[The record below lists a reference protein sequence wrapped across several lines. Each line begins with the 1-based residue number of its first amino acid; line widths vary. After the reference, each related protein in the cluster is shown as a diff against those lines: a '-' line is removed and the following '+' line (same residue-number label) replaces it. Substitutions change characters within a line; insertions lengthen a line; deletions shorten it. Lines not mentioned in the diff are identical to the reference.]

1 MPRIAV
7 DAMGGD
13 HAPEQ
18 VVLGARDAAA
28 SGFEPILVGDV
39 ARIRALLTAE
49 DDISVVPASE
59 VIEMSDDPAR
69 AIREKKD
76 ASVSVAARMVA
87 AGEAEGMV
95 SAGSTGAALAAAAF
109 IIGRIEGIARPAI
122 ASMFPHG
129 EVVLDSGAN
138 LSCRPEHLVQFAV
151 MGAALAE
158 IRNGRAPARV
168 GLINI
173 GEEPGK
179 GRDLE
184 KETFETLQGVAGIDF
199 VGNLEG
205 RDIASGRADV
215 LVTDGFTGN
224 VLLKTAEGAARLSY
238 GLIAKAL
245 LEGDVTHMDDV
256 LESARIQ
263 LDPEATGGAHL
274 LGAQGVV
281 VVAHGSSSRR
291 AVANAI
297 QMATEGA
304 QQGLATRIADLV
316 ADLEN

>member
-28 SGFEPILVGDV
+28 LGFEPVLVGNV
-39 ARIRALLTAE
+39 TGIRSFLTPE
-49 DDISVVPASE
+49 DDIDVVAASD

-76 ASVSVAARMVA
+76 ASVSVAARLVA
-87 AGEAEGMV
+87 SGEAEGMV

-109 IIGRIEGIARPAI
+109 IIGRIDGVSRPAI

-138 LSCRPEHLVQFAV
+138 LSCRPEHLAQFAV

-184 KETFETLQGVAGIDF
+184 KETFTTLQGLDGIDF
-199 VGNLEG
+199 IGNLEG

-245 LEGDVTHMDDV
+245 LDGDVTHMNDV

-274 LGAQGVV
+274 LGTRGVV

-297 QMATEGA
+297 QMASEGA
-304 QQGLATRIADLV
+304 EQGLAARIADLL
-316 ADLEN
+316 AGLEQ

>member
-18 VVLGARDAAA
+18 VVLGAIDAAA
-28 SGFEPILVGDV
+28 AGVEIVLVGDV
-39 ARIRALLTAE
+39 AQIEAILEGHPT
-49 DDISVVPASE
+49 ISVVAASE
-59 VIEMSDDPAR
+59 VIEMSDDPAS

-76 ASVSVAARMVA
+76 ASVSIAARLVA
-87 AGEAEGMV
+87 SGEVRGMV
-95 SAGSTGAALAAAAF
+95 SAGSTGATLAAAAF
-109 IIGRIEGIARPAI
+109 IIGRIEGVSRPAI

-138 LSCRPEHLVQFAV
+138 LNCRPEHLVQFAV

-158 IRNGRAPARV
+158 IRNGRSPARV
-168 GLINI
+168 GLVNI

-179 GRDLE
+179 GRELE
-184 KETFETLQGVAGIDF
+184 KEAFAALSKLPGIDF

-224 VLLKTAEGAARLSY
+224 VLLKTAEGAARMSY
-238 GLIAKAL
+238 ELMARAL
-245 LEGDVTHMDDV
+245 DDGDAGHMHDV
-256 LESARIQ
+256 LQDARTQ

-274 LGAQGVV
+274 LGTKGVV
-281 VVAHGSSSRR
+281 VIAHGSSSRR
-291 AVANAI
+291 AIANAI
-297 QMATEGA
+297 Y
-304 QQGLATRIADLV
+304 LAAEEAEHRLAERIA
-316 ADLEN
+316 AGFAALES

>member
-18 VVLGARDAAA
+18 VVLGALDAAA
-28 SGFEPILVGDV
+28 LGFEPILVGDV
-39 ARIRALLTAE
+39 AKIREFLPPE
-49 DDISVVPASE
+49 SDIAVVAASE

-76 ASVSVAARMVA
+76 ASVSIAARMVA
-87 AGEAEGMV
+87 SGEAEGMV

-184 KETFETLQGVAGIDF
+184 KEAFATLQGLVGIDF

-224 VLLKTAEGAARLSY
+224 VLLKTAEGAARMSY
-238 GLIAKAL
+238 ELISKAL
-245 LEGDVTHMDDV
+245 LDGDVTHMHDV
-256 LESARIQ
+256 LEAARTQ

-274 LGAQGVV
+274 LGTKGVV
-281 VVAHGSSSRR
+281 VIAHGSSSRR

-297 QMATEGA
+297 QMASEGA
-304 QQGLATRIADLV
+304 EQGLAERIADLL
-316 ADLEN
+316 AALEH

>member
-18 VVLGARDAAA
+18 VVLGALDAAA
-28 SGFEPILVGDV
+28 LGFEPILVGDV
-39 ARIRALLTAE
+39 AKIREFLPPE
-49 DDISVVPASE
+49 SDIAVVAASE

-76 ASVSVAARMVA
+76 ASVSIAARMVA
-87 AGEAEGMV
+87 SGEAEGMV

-184 KETFETLQGVAGIDF
+184 KETFATLQGLVGIDF

-224 VLLKTAEGAARLSY
+224 VLLKTAEGAARMSY
-238 GLIAKAL
+238 ELISKAL
-245 LEGDVTHMDDV
+245 LDGDVTHMHDV
-256 LESARIQ
+256 LEAARTQ

-274 LGAQGVV
+274 LGTKGVV
-281 VVAHGSSSRR
+281 VIAHGSSSRR

-297 QMATEGA
+297 QMASEGA
-304 QQGLATRIADLV
+304 EQGLAERIADLL
-316 ADLEN
+316 AALEH